1 MLVYA
6 GIDEAG
12 YGPMFG
18 PLCVGATV
26 FILENHEPEK
36 GAPDMWEMLS
46 HIICKNR
53 KDAKHKIAINDS
65 KQLKSS
71 AKKKSLTHLERGV
84 LACMTAMDYPLP
96 EDDNA
101 FFNVM
106 DCEPTDTPWYQ
117 TLTQLPV
124 GNDLQVLQIDAA
136 RLRRAFEA
144 AHITC
149 AHMECSVVDAEVY
162 NQRTEHA
169 TKSALNFSLAMKHVD
184 RIIHKFPTQHPRIM
198 IDRHGGK
205 VNYRNDLQLS
215 WPDASIQVLSEKQ
228 SMSRYRLKVDGSYST
243 LTFASKCDEAHLP
256 TALASMVA
264 KYTRELYML
273 RFNRYFGDEIAE
285 LKPTAGYVQ
294 DGRRFLQEIEPLLA
308 QKGIKRELIVRSS

>member
-18 PLCVGATV
+18 PLCVGTTV

-46 HIICKNR
+46 HIICKKR

-65 KQLKSS
+65 KQLKSN

-96 EDDNA
+96 EDDSA

-117 TLTQLPV
+117 TLTRLPV

-136 RLRRAFEA
+136 RLRRALEA

-149 AHMECSVVDAEVY
+149 AHMGCSVVDAEVY

-169 TKSALNFSLAMKHVD
+169 TKAALNFSLAMKHVD

-205 VNYRNDLQLS
+205 VNYLNDLQLS

-228 SMSRYRLKVDGSYST
+228 SMSRYRLKIDGGYST
-243 LTFASKCDEAHLP
+243 ITFASKCDEKHLP

-273 RFNRYFGDEIAE
+273 RLNRYFGEEIAE